1 MSGLQRTGI
10 AVLLTL
16 LAILGIYRFGFS
28 KGWEKRDVEMQ
39 AEIAKRN
46 EESRAQEQA
55 QHRSSRRHQPS
66 YRRPTMPWI
75 KNLLPLIALSALAGC
90 ASPPQVA
97 YKPPQIP
104 PLPAEIGKK
113 REANLT
119 DRLTKLLIPT
129 EQPSPQSHK
138 SSPMA
143 TEPSI
148 SSTPASTRTTK

>member
-1 MSGLQRTGI
+1 M
-10 AVLLTL
+10 
-16 LAILGIYRFGFS
+16 
-28 KGWEKRDVEMQ
+28 
-39 AEIAKRN
+39 
-46 EESRAQEQA
+46 
-55 QHRSSRRHQPS
+55 PS
-66 YRRPTMPWI
+66 T
-75 KNLLPLIALSALAGC
+75 KNLLLLTSLSVLAGC
-90 ASPPQVA
+90 ASPPPVA

-129 EQPSPQSHK
+129 EQPSPQSPK

-143 TEPSI
+143 TEPST